1 MNRSNTTLDE
11 FEEMIHNMFNMPKK
25 HSLFLARK
33 KPSCFARPWRLP
45 TIPVCPTAAWNLL
58 QGSRRGADPW
68 SLGLMANWDSLE
80 KVIYIYYTDWWFG
93 TIFIFP
99 YIGNVIIPTD
109 EVIFFRGLGQPP
121 TSVYVKLLV

>member
-1 MNRSNTTLDE
+1 MLAPIRFWNGTKMNRSNTTLDE

-80 KVIYIYYTDWWFG
+80 KVIYIYILYWLVVWNHFHFS
-93 TIFIFP
+93 IYWECHHP
-99 YIGNVIIPTD
+99 NWRSH
-109 EVIFFRGLGQPP
+109 FF
-121 TSVYVKLLV
+121 

>member
-80 KVIYIYYTDWWFG
+80 KVIYIY
-93 TIFIFP
+93 IIL
-99 YIGNVIIPTD
+99 IGGLEPFS
-109 EVIFFRGLGQPP
+109 FFHILGMSSSQL
-121 TSVYVKLLV
+121 TKSFFLEG